1 MFAFVK
7 NDNGNNYPIIEEK
20 PATAATY
27 EVGDTLKLD
36 SATGK
41 VAHASGANKPQY
53 ICACNKVA
61 ASGDTIAVNPVY
73 DGQTFET
80 VFSVDGSALKAGAKV
95 TIDSDSKKVT
105 ATTSSGVVTL
115 ITDGGVTGK
124 SVLVK
129 FE

>member
-36 SATGK
+36 SVTGK
-41 VAHASGANKPQY
+41 VAHVYGANKPQY

-80 VFSVDGSALKAGAKV
+80 VFSADGSALKAGAKV
-95 TIDSDSKKVT
+95 TIASDSKKVT
-105 ATTSSGVVTL
+105 ATTTNGVATL